1 MSTLPKIQDLYA
13 DKNQAK
19 QLDKLVAYLNQS
31 PLPEWVAVHPQ
42 IRNFKYIPIE
52 RVEFLLKSIFKL
64 YKIEVLETKMI
75 LNAVQCSVRVHYFH
89 PVMQEWMYHDGVG
102 AKELQTKSGSGHLL
116 LDMSNI
122 NRGAVEMAVGI
133 AKTVAIKDACDHF
146 GKFFG
151 SDLNRKEDI
160 GYGVDLKL
168 YDFNPSHPNW
178 NKAVQAVKDGRY
190 TVEQVQKDKNMDAKT
205 LEDFKLA
212 VKL

>member
-31 PLPEWVAVHPQ
+31 PLPECVAVHPQ

-133 AKTVAIKDACDHF
+133 AKTEAVKNACKSF
-146 GKFFG
+146 GKLFG
-151 SDLNRKEDI
+151 ADLNRKEDI
-160 GYGVDLKL
+160 GYGIDLKL
-168 YDFNPSHPNW
+168 YDFNTLHPNW